1 MKTWKKKL
9 IKHALVAC
17 AVVLIL
23 VMGLAAG
30 DYAVRE
36 FYQESNVTATV
47 KSIEERLVGGST
59 TCYIITDKGTFRI
72 EPEGFNACPEY
83 GLIEVGKTYNMT
95 VRRSNLPI
103 FGRCARIIIK
113 VEKK

>member
-1 MKTWKKKL
+1 MKMWKKKL

-23 VMGLAAG
+23 IMGLAAG

-36 FYQESNVTATV
+36 FYQETNVTATV
-47 KSIEERLVGGST
+47 KSIEKRLVVGNT
-59 TCYIITDKGTFRI
+59 TCYIITDKGTFCI
-72 EPEGFNACPEY
+72 EPEGLNACPEY

-95 VRRSNLPI
+95 IRGRSLPI
-103 FGRCARIIIK
+103 FGRCARIIK